1 MLMLIGNILSLI
13 ASLLMVYTGT
23 INNRKKI
30 IIIQI
35 IYTLLFSLSD
45 LLLGGFSGAIINMI
59 SILRNILSY
68 NEKLGL
74 KEKIVLIILA
84 LITTSAF
91 NNLGLI
97 GILPFLSM
105 VMFILFMNT
114 KDIQKFK
121 LIIIFSSALWVIY
134 DFTIRLYVSSIFD
147 ILTILSTTLSLVI
160 KKKEWYYGFWK
171 HKRIISR

>member
-160 KKKEWYYGFWK
+160 KKKE
-171 HKRIISR
+171 